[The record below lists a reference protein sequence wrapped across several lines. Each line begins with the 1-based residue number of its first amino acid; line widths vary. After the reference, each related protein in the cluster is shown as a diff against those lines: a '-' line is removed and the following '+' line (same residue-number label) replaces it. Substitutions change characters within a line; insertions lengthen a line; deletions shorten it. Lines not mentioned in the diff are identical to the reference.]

1 MNRAINGGSEARVYK
16 EREREFSSTKLAL
29 LSLPHRLAI
38 RPVSKV
44 RTGSFRILLLM
55 VLIICMRFELFSAG
69 AAEYTAQGKLERINL
84 QDNSSVVAEK
94 YFFSIEVNGNQW
106 LLRLTDVDVQ
116 GGKKEGP
123 ETVELGTDGTDFY
136 TLSSFPTHIIEKNQ
150 TINNY
155 KEFGQAFSGTL
166 PIVANTGE
174 RILWIALASGD
185 YFAHL
190 RESSMPCILD
200 LEMATNNLSPIK
212 WSPLSSFLQLPNSLD
227 LTTPTNESS
236 IGSSPFYKPGYVAF
250 SYSVV
255 SVTNIESITLPL
267 VANADFFGLNETA
280 IPPTRFAANRW
291 VVTVTNILAR
301 SFRTSYIPAFSGG
314 ANIIDKRF
322 KNVVTGNPQLVV
334 SQKKGAWL
342 DRKDTD
348 LQSKIEILGAT
359 PHSSELP
366 RKSSASTKLFTLGF
380 LALSIGGLI
389 FVLVKNKKKK
399 EIK

>member
-1 MNRAINGGSEARVYK
+1 MNVVV
-16 EREREFSSTKLAL
+16 L
-29 LSLPHRLAI
+29 LFVAC
-38 RPVSKV
+38 VCGANV
-44 RTGSFRILLLM
+44 
-55 VLIICMRFELFSAG
+55 SAG
-69 AAEYTAQGKLERINL
+69 AVEYSAQGKLERVNVL
-84 QDNSSVVAEK
+84 ANSSNVVEE
-94 YFFSIEVNGNQW
+94 YLFSVEVNGNQW

-136 TLSSFPTHIIEKNQ
+136 TLSSFPARIIEKNQ

-212 WSPLSSFLQLPNSLD
+212 WSPLSSFLQLPNTLD

-236 IGSSPFYKPGYVAF
+236 MGSSPLYKPGYVAF

-255 SVTNIESITLPL
+255 SVTNIGNITLPL
-267 VANADFFGLNETA
+267 VANADFFGLDESSN
-280 IPPTRFAANRW
+280 PPTRIVANRW
-291 VVTVTNILAR
+291 VVTVTNILASSAR
-301 SFRTSYIPAFSGG
+301 ASYIPAFSGG

-322 KNVVTGNPQLVV
+322 KNVVIGNPQLVV
-334 SQKKGAWL
+334 SQKKATWL
-342 DRKDTD
+342 DRKDPK
-348 LQSKIEILGAT
+348 LQEQIET
-359 PHSSELP
+359 
-366 RKSSASTKLFTLGF
+366 KSASSRTVLSGRKPKPFTKIFVLAF
-380 LALSIGGLI
+380 LAISTGGLV
-389 FVLVKNKKKK
+389 FMLVKNKKAKK
-399 EIK
+399 KKN